1 MPSEDYHSA
10 GIAGKLAWWDRHIWS
25 DRDTFDKWLLLIVH
39 SLSEEQS
46 LEALPREDLE
56 ICATH
61 LANRSSLRASAPVS
75 SRFLNML

>member
-10 GIAGKLAWWDRHIWS
+10 GIGGKLAWWDRHIWS
-25 DRDTFDKWLLLIVH
+25 DRETFDKWLLLIVN

-46 LEALPREDLE
+46 LEALPREDLG

-61 LANRSSLRASAPVS
+61 LANRSSLRASTLVS
-75 SRFLNML
+75 SRLIS